1 MADKSSSQIVHQN
14 NHPASAV
21 ANNYSVSPQHDASVL
36 TAPPNIP
43 AASEIGSAE
52 AHAEPTM
59 SNAARE
65 NVTAEWLVKQ
75 LKESIENIELID
87 KAKRKSDLYLLLNEI
102 KALSEPA
109 YQCTKVWRSLLME
122 IGQDYFD
129 LFQQQML
136 WLLGLCKGFVATNTN
151 QDSSTPAFPR
161 GYVRQ
166 LSNQFCTC
174 ALQAC
179 LQHLGSLTPF
189 TNKLDKRAYLLS
201 AYYCTKPFESYIKKL
216 KKAVNSSLDGID
228 LQLVMRQFKDYDAMR
243 CMGQHTLKELGL
255 NKEQFGGIGH
265 RSVASRVNIGANNA
279 GSSNS
284 GMDLAANQ
292 LFGDRE

>member
-1 MADKSSSQIVHQN
+1 MADKSSFQIDHQN
-14 NHPASAV
+14 NQPISAV
-21 ANNYSVSPQHDASVL
+21 ANNDSVPPQHAAAAL
-36 TAPPNIP
+36 TAAPNIP

-52 AHAEPTM
+52 AHAELTM
-59 SNAARE
+59 SNAGRE

-75 LKESIENIELID
+75 LRESIENIEIID
-87 KAKRKSDLYLLLNEI
+87 KGKRKSDLDQLFNEI

-109 YQCTKVWRSLLME
+109 YHCTKVWRSLLME

-161 GYVRQ
+161 EYVRQ

-228 LQLVMRQFKDYDAMR
+228 LQLVMLQFKDYDAMR
-243 CMGQHTLKELGL
+243 CMGQHTMTELGL
-255 NKEQFGGIGH
+255 NKEQFAGIGH
-265 RSVASRVNIGANNA
+265 RRVALRVNIGANNA

-284 GMDLAANQ
+284 GE
-292 LFGDRE
+292 GSCC

>member
-1 MADKSSSQIVHQN
+1 MADKSFSPIVHQN
-14 NHPASAV
+14 NQPATAV
-21 ANNYSVSPQHDASVL
+21 ANNDSVPPQHAAAAL
-36 TAPPNIP
+36 IAAPNIP

-65 NVTAEWLVKQ
+65 NVTAEWLAKQ
-75 LKESIENIELID
+75 LKESIENIEIID
-87 KAKRKSDLYLLLNEI
+87 KAKRKSDLDQLFNEI

-109 YQCTKVWRSLLME
+109 YHCTKVWRSLLME

-136 WLLGLCKGFVATNTN
+136 WLLGLCKVFVATNTK
-151 QDSSTPAFPR
+151 QDSFGSAPSFQREYAKP
-161 GYVRQ
+161 

-179 LQHLGSLTPF
+179 LQHLGSLAPF

-201 AYYCTKPFESYIKKL
+201 AYYCIKQFESYINL
-216 KKAVNSSLDGID
+216 LHPPD
-228 LQLVMRQFKDYDAMR
+228 L
-243 CMGQHTLKELGL
+243 
-255 NKEQFGGIGH
+255 
-265 RSVASRVNIGANNA
+265 
-279 GSSNS
+279 
-284 GMDLAANQ
+284 
-292 LFGDRE
+292 

>member
-21 ANNYSVSPQHDASVL
+21 ANNDSVPPQYDIAAKTAAS
-36 TAPPNIP
+36 NIP
-43 AASEIGSAE
+43 SAADNGSA
-52 AHAEPTM
+52 AANAESTT
-59 SNAARE
+59 SNADRE
-65 NVTAEWLVKQ
+65 NVTSDWLVKQ
-75 LKESIENIELID
+75 LRESIENIELID
-87 KAKRKSDLYLLLNEI
+87 KAKRKSDLDHLFNEI

-109 YQCTKVWRSLLME
+109 YHCTKVWRSLLME

-161 GYVRQ
+161 EYVRQ

-189 TNKLDKRAYLLS
+189 TNRLDKRAYLLS
-201 AYYCTKPFESYIKKL
+201 AYYCTKPFESYIKKV

-243 CMGQHTLKELGL
+243 CMGQHTMIELGL

-265 RSVASRVNIGANNA
+265 LSVASRINIGTSNA

-284 GMDLAANQ
+284 GKDLAANQ